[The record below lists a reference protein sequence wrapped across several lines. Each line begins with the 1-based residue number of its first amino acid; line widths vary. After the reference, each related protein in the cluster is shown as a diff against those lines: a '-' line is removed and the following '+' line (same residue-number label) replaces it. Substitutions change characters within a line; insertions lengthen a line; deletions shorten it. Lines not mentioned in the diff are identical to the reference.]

1 MMLHSAMQ
9 CTGLPGPAC
18 QATIHVYCCI
28 RSFRLHGGDEGLA
41 AELRMDVK
49 RMWLRNCGRDDR
61 LVADRGREARH
72 PFLDEQLM
80 ALILDLPLYCVAD
93 LRLQP
98 GDASQDGVHAL
109 TPP

>member
-1 MMLHSAMQ
+1 
-9 CTGLPGPAC
+9 
-18 QATIHVYCCI
+18 
-28 RSFRLHGGDEGLA
+28 
-41 AELRMDVK
+41 MDVK

-80 ALILDLPLYCVAD
+80 ALILDLPLQCIAD

-98 GDASQDGVHAL
+98 GDASQDGVRTLKPPLPRWPGMILPSARPGSAQAWATRSCCAMPYTRLGCLKLPHA
-109 TPP
+109 